1 MKPTSEVY
9 QANMESPFRRPSH
22 IRITLTSD
30 GVDYVFADNAVLS
43 ATRTQDVD
51 PLSRRL
57 PTESFEFTV
66 ADFDQVYNP
75 SNPTG
80 RWAATDENAP
90 VMVEYGYEAGGEIE
104 WLDPDYY
111 ELDGRPEASSN
122 QASFKASSHL
132 RHLTNKFYK
141 YSLGVLTFYGLA
153 EAILTDAGV
162 TDYEI
167 DESLENYEMNAV
179 VPIDTH
185 ANLLQMVAHAM
196 GCALYTQG
204 TTIHIKKLDFTE
216 ASIEGSPITLRSI
229 ALGGDVVTKT
239 EPLYKVQAYKYNY
252 TNDLVMGTVFK
263 ALIDVDGELDF
274 HCEFTQAASNTFAQ
288 ISSGGTISN
297 YTAYARAADFKIS
310 GTGTFTV
317 TVGGYLINTS
327 TDMAEAVASLNV
339 NGGTDVENNPLI
351 TNDSTRS
358 ALMFRTAQYLLLRI
372 THTIEYRGAPEYEAL
387 DGVLFS
393 TFYGTN
399 AEGMILKHTL
409 NFNGALSGELIIKS
423 ISENRI
429 SNAILYDD
437 WNAQVLD
444 SRGKEILVLGLEPYY
459 SAYNYIEMDDFI
471 TEVLG

>member
-1 MKPTSEVY
+1 MKPTSEAY

-30 GVDYVFADNAVLS
+30 GTDYVFADNAVLS

-66 ADFDQVYNP
+66 ADFDQIYNP

-90 VMVEYGYEAGGEIE
+90 VMVEYGYEVGGEIE

-111 ELDGRPEASSN
+111 ELDGRPEAASN
-122 QASFKASSHL
+122 QATFKAVSKL
-132 RHLTNKFYK
+132 RHLTTRFYK
-141 YSLGVLTFYGLA
+141 ISLGVYSLKGLA
-153 EAILTDAGV
+153 EAIFADAGII
-162 TDYEI
+162 DYDI
-167 DESLENYEMNAV
+167 DDSLENIETNAPI
-179 VPIDTH
+179 PIDTH
-185 ANLLQMVAHAM
+185 ANLLQMTAHAG

-204 TTIHIKKLDFTE
+204 TTIYIKKVDISE
-216 ASIEGSPITLRSI
+216 VEVEGSPITLRSI

-239 EPLYKVQAYKYNY
+239 EPLYKVQATKYNY
-252 TNDLVMGTVFK
+252 TNDLVMGVVFK
-263 ALIDVDGELDF
+263 ALIDVDGELQY
-274 HCEFTQAASNTFAQ
+274 HCEFSQPASNTFAQ

-297 YTAYARAADFKIS
+297 YTAYARAADFTIT
-310 GTGTFTV
+310 GTGTFTI
-317 TVGGYLINTS
+317 TVAGYLINTN
-327 TDMAEAVASLNV
+327 TDIAEAVVSLNV
-339 NGGTDVENNPLI
+339 NGGIDSENNPLI
-351 TNDSTRS
+351 TNESARS
-358 ALMFRTAQYLLLRI
+358 LMLFRAAQYLLLRM

-399 AEGMILKHTL
+399 AEGFVLKHTL
-409 NFNGALSGELIIKS
+409 EYNGALSGEMIVKS
-423 ISENRI
+423 VSENRI

-444 SRGKEILVLGLEPYY
+444 SRGKEILVIGLEPYY
-459 SAYNYIEMDDFI
+459 SDYNYIEMDDFV